1 MKTQQQLNNPT
12 RAVNL
17 GLKSFA
23 SDLKERGVQVVHVA
37 WRSPAGAEFKLANLL
52 SKLGNQ
58 TRTLLNAVEGTKP

>member
-23 SDLKERGVQVVHVA
+23 SDLKERGVQGVHV
-37 WRSPAGAEFKLANLL
+37 PAGAEFKLANLL